1 MLQQIDQG
9 ETEREDENKISN
21 FDSGKEVFNEVGA
34 AEGSGK
40 IEVGFVEDNCSIEK
54 GGNFF

>member
-21 FDSGKEVFNEVGA
+21 FDSGKEVFKEVGA

-40 IEVGFVEDNCSIEK
+40 IEVGFC
-54 GGNFF
+54 